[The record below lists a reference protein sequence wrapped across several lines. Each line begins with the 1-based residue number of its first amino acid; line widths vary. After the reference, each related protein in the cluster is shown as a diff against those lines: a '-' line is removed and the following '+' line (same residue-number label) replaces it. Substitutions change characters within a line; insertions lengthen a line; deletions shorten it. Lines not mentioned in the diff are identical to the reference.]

1 MQLVVHSCNPITFD
15 CFCLPDFTALSFHFH
30 AACSARAILAIHI
43 CFANEIY
50 IVLQCHLFCTF
61 IMFAIIFV
69 LLVTLQVVRT
79 SLMSCLLK
87 TLKHNIDHPRPIK
100 VLFETGNI
108 YIFLVSVSNVVSH
121 LKISTKKKQKKVT
134 FLLLSVTLFVGTILF
149 LLA

>member
-1 MQLVVHSCNPITFD
+1 
-15 CFCLPDFTALSFHFH
+15 
-30 AACSARAILAIHI
+30 
-43 CFANEIY
+43 
-50 IVLQCHLFCTF
+50 
-61 IMFAIIFV
+61 MFAIIFV

-100 VLFETGNI
+100 VLFETSNI

-121 LKISTKKKQKKVT
+121 FKISTKKKQKKSN
-134 FLLLSVTLFVGTILF
+134 FSVAVSSVVVGTILF

>member
-1 MQLVVHSCNPITFD
+1 
-15 CFCLPDFTALSFHFH
+15 
-30 AACSARAILAIHI
+30 
-43 CFANEIY
+43 
-50 IVLQCHLFCTF
+50 
-61 IMFAIIFV
+61 MFAIIFV

-108 YIFLVSVSNVVSH
+108 YIFLVSVSNVVSRF
-121 LKISTKKKQKKVT
+121 KISTKEKQKKRVT
-134 FLLLSVTLFVGTILF
+134 FLLLSVASFVGTIL

>member
-1 MQLVVHSCNPITFD
+1 M
-15 CFCLPDFTALSFHFH
+15 
-30 AACSARAILAIHI
+30 
-43 CFANEIY
+43 Y
-50 IVLQCHLFCTF
+50 

-121 LKISTKKKQKKVT
+121 FKISTKKKQKKVT
-134 FLLLSVTLFVGTILF
+134 FLLLSVVLFVGTILF
-149 LLA
+149 LS

>member
-1 MQLVVHSCNPITFD
+1 LTVLRTWLCSLIFSFSCCVFSTGNSCYP
-15 CFCLPDFTALSFHFH
+15 
-30 AACSARAILAIHI
+30 
-43 CFANEIY
+43 Y
-50 IVLQCHLFCTF
+50 LFCIWNLHCST
-61 IMFAIIFV
+61 M
-69 LLVTLQVVRT
+69 LLVLYVYYVCHNLCFITLQVVRT

-149 LLA
+149 LLAWQINTF